1 MTSIASTLGIGSGID
16 TKSLIDQ
23 LATAAK
29 EPKEKVIAARET
41 ANTAKVSALATVSNG
56 ITNFSTALNS
66 LISGGTLRTQPV
78 VSDSNVLTATAQAG
92 ARIGD
97 LSANLVVTKLAT
109 AQSVVSAP
117 VASATATAI
126 GQGGMTLNVGGT
138 DYPVSIGESNDSLT
152 GLANA
157 INATNSGVTAS
168 IITDANGARLM
179 LKGATGTE
187 NAFTLTPADGAAD
200 GLKAFAYP
208 GDADGGLTLAQ
219 AAGDAT
225 LKLDGV
231 TVTRP
236 GNTIDDLIPGVT
248 LALKT
253 VSGTGGVS
261 LGASRPTEAIT
272 QAVND
277 FVAAFNELNTMLAT
291 QTAAASGTGDA
302 GALRGESAIR
312 DMQRQLSRL
321 TSTMLNSG
329 GGPKTLAEIGVSTNR
344 DGSLTVNASRLSSVM
359 ASDPQGVEAM
369 FNPGQYSSNALISI
383 ASPMG
388 RTKPGTYEV
397 TNAVAQTG
405 TTAASGSIAGMSA
418 VTTGGTLVASIASK
432 ASGLTLRLLGNVA
445 SATITVD
452 QGIGG
457 ALQSISEALLG
468 TSGALASAKSRLS
481 TEAKAI
487 AADRTK
493 MTDFDTSYRA
503 RLTTSYTAMD
513 SRVAAYKSTQSFLEQ
528 QVKVWTNSDS

>member
-29 EPKEKVIAARET
+29 DPKEKVIAARET

-66 LISGGTLRTQPV
+66 LISGGTLRTQPT
-78 VSDSNVLTATAQAG
+78 VSDTSVLGATAQAG

-109 AQSVVSAP
+109 AQSIVSSPA
-117 VASATATAI
+117 AAATTAI
-126 GQGGMTLNVGGT
+126 GQGDMTLTVGTTNYTITVGDT
-138 DYPVSIGESNDSLT
+138 NDSLT

-157 INATNSGVTAS
+157 INAKNSGVTAS

-179 LKGATGTE
+179 LKGQTGAD

-208 GDADGGLTLAQ
+208 AGADAGMTLAQ
-219 AAGDAT
+219 SAGDAA

-236 GNTIDDLIPGVT
+236 SNTIEDLIPGVT
-248 LALKT
+248 LNLKN
-253 VSGTGGVS
+253 VSGSSGVS
-261 LGASRPTEAIT
+261 LGSTRPTEAIT

-277 FVAAFNELNTMLAT
+277 FVAAFNELNTMLTT
-291 QTAAASGTGDA
+291 QTAAAGTSTDA

-321 TSTMLNSG
+321 TSTVLNSG
-329 GGPKTLAEIGVSTNR
+329 SGPKTLAEIGVSTNR
-344 DGSLTVNASRLSSVM
+344 DGSLTVDASRLTSVM
-359 ASDPQGVEAM
+359 TSDPQGVEAM
-369 FNPGQYSSNALISI
+369 FNPGQYASDPLIQI

-388 RTKPGTYEV
+388 RTKPGTYTV
-397 TNAVAQTG
+397 TNATAQTG
-405 TTAASGSIAGMSA
+405 TTSASGSIAGMSA

-432 ASGLTLRLLGNVA
+432 ASGLTIRLLGNVS

-452 QGIGG
+452 QGLAG
-457 ALQSISEALLG
+457 ALQSISDTLLG
-468 TSGALASAKSRLS
+468 TSGALASTKTRLA

-487 AADRTK
+487 ATDRTR
-493 MTDFDTSYRA
+493 MTDLDTSYRA
-503 RLTTSYTAMD
+503 RLTTSFTAMD
-513 SRVAAYKSTQSFLEQ
+513 SRVARYKSTQSFLEQ
-528 QVKVWTNSDS
+528 QVKVWTNSDN